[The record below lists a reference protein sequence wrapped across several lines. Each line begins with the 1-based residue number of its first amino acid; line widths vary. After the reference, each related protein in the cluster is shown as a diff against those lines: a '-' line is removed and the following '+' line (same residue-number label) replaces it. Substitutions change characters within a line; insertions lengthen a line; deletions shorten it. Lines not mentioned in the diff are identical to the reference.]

1 MNMIDNKLNP
11 YRVLIVDDNPAVR
24 ELLSAMLQSP
34 QRAIEV
40 RDTSRAAMDLLEHQ
54 SVDLAFIGLS
64 LPGVAGT
71 KLAEKIQKRCPHAH
85 VVIFAGQMAEGS
97 SAAAHARNAEKKPR
111 KRENLGDL
119 LQLADS
125 CSTE

>member
-1 MNMIDNKLNP
+1 MIDNKPNL

-24 ELLSAMLQSP
+24 ELLAGMLQSP
-34 QRAIEV
+34 HRAIEV
-40 RDTSRAAMDLLEHQ
+40 RDTSRAAMDFMEHQ

-64 LPGVAGT
+64 LSGAAGT

-85 VVIFAGQMAEGS
+85 VVVYSGQMAEGS
-97 SAAAHARNAEKKPR
+97 SAAAHPRNAEKKLR

-125 CSTE
+125 YTAE